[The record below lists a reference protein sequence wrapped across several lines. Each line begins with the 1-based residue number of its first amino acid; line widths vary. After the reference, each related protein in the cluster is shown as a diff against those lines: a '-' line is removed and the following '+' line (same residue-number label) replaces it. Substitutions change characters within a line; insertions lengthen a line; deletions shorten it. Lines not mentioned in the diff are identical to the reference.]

1 MDNNFGNMNDTNNS
15 NGTNNTNNSNNINNL
30 NSTNNS
36 DYTNNINN
44 ANTTNN
50 SSGAGVNFTM
60 SGNSYNP
67 DEPQKAA
74 QANNTSAESYS
85 QSYNPYSQASAAGQP
100 NANQSYANQSYSNQS
115 YNSGTNNN
123 AYGGTSAG
131 STDNSYSRTNMNG
144 QAYQQGSAY
153 QSGQTQNTQYQNA
166 QYQKTAKPK
175 KQRAPRKPGA
185 FGPFAAKTVAAALIF
200 GLVGGGVFTG
210 VSYVGTR
217 AISDSSTASAK
228 LTTTTSSGTKQTSS
242 GDAKDLTDVSSVVD
256 EVMPSIVAITN
267 TGTVT
272 YNSFFGKKSQQS
284 QSCGSGIIVSE
295 DDDYLYIATN
305 NHVVADSEELTVQ
318 FDDDS
323 VVKAEIRGTDPD
335 DDLAVVRVKKSD
347 LGKDTYSNIKIA
359 TIGDSESV
367 AVGSPAIA
375 IGNALGYGQSV
386 TTGIVSALNRTVT
399 TQDSQTGETVTN
411 NNLIQTDAA
420 INPGNS
426 GGALLNENG
435 EVIGINSVKYSSTDV
450 EGIGY
455 AIPMSVA
462 KPIIESLIQDGKYT
476 NENQAYL
483 GIKGGD
489 VSSDMVAYGFPQ
501 GVYVSSVS
509 TGSGAANAGL
519 QEGDIITAIDSTKI
533 SSMTELQSAL
543 KSYKAGDKVTLTVAR
558 QSGRQYEESKVEVT
572 LSSAKDIQQ

>member
-1 MDNNFGNMNDTNNS
+1 MDNNYGKM
-15 NGTNNTNNSNNINNL
+15 NNTNDINNL
-30 NSTNNS
+30 NSTDNS
-36 DYTNNINN
+36 NYNNNINN
-44 ANTTNN
+44 NYNTNTTGN
-50 SSGAGVNFTM
+50 SSDADVNFTM
-60 SGNSYNP
+60 SGNPYNP
-67 DEPQKAA
+67 DEPQKTA
-74 QANNTSAESYS
+74 QINNTSAENYS
-85 QSYNPYSQASAAGQP
+85 QSYNPYSQASAAGQT
-100 NANQSYANQSYSNQS
+100 NANQSYNNRSYANQ

-131 STDNSYSRTNMNG
+131 SADNSYSRMNMNG

-153 QSGQTQNTQYQNA
+153 QNGQTQSA
-166 QYQKTAKPK
+166 QYQKAAKPR

-210 VSYVGTR
+210 VSYIGTR
-217 AISDSSTASAK
+217 AISSSSTANAK
-228 LTTTTSSGTKQTSS
+228 LSTTTSGNAKQTST
-242 GDAKDLTDVSSVVD
+242 GDAKDLNDLSSIVD
-256 EVMPSIVAITN
+256 NVMPSIVAITN

-272 YNSFFGKKSQQS
+272 YNSFFGKQSQQS

-295 DDDYLYIATN
+295 DDEYLYISTN
-305 NHVVADSEELTVQ
+305 NHVVADAEELTVQ

-347 LGKDTYSNIKIA
+347 LGTDTYSKIKIA
-359 TIGDSESV
+359 TV
-367 AVGSPAIA
+367 ADTDDIKVGSPAIA

-386 TTGIVSALNRTVT
+386 TTGVVSALNRTVT
-399 TQDSQTGETVTN
+399 TQDSQTGETTTN

-426 GGALLNENG
+426 GGALINENG
-435 EVIGINSVKYSSTDV
+435 EVIGINSVKYSSTEV

-455 AIPMSVA
+455 AIPMSKA
-462 KPIIESLIQDGKYT
+462 KPIIESLIQNGEYT

-489 VSSDMVAYGFPQ
+489 VSSEMVAYGFPQ

-509 TGSGAANAGL
+509 AGSGAANAGL
-519 QEGDIITAIDSTKI
+519 QEGDIITAVDSTKI

-558 QSGRQYEESKVEVT
+558 QSGRQYEENKVEVT

>member
-1 MDNNFGNMNDTNNS
+1 MDNNYGNMNNTNNT
-15 NGTNNTNNSNNINNL
+15 NGTNNTDNTNYINNGY
-30 NSTNNS
+30 NT
-36 DYTNNINN
+36 
-44 ANTTNN
+44 NTTGN
-50 SSGAGVNFTM
+50 SSDAGVNFTM
-60 SGNSYNP
+60 SGNPYNP
-67 DEPQKAA
+67 DEQQKAA
-74 QANNTSAESYS
+74 QTSNTSAENYS
-85 QSYNPYSQASAAGQP
+85 QSYNPYSQASAAGQT
-100 NANQSYANQSYSNQS
+100 NANQSYNNRSYANQ

-131 STDNSYSRTNMNG
+131 SADSSYSRTNING
-144 QAYQQGSAY
+144 QTQNAQYQNAQY
-153 QSGQTQNTQYQNA
+153 QNTQYQNA
-166 QYQKTAKPK
+166 QYQNAQYQNAGRKRAAKPK
-175 KQRAPRKPGA
+175 KPRTQRKPGA

-210 VSYVGTR
+210 VSYIGTR
-217 AISDSSTASAK
+217 AISGSSTANAK
-228 LTTTTSSGTKQTSS
+228 LSTTTSGNAKQTST
-242 GDAKDLTDVSSVVD
+242 GDAKDLNDLSSIVNN
-256 EVMPSIVAITN
+256 VMPSIVAITN

-272 YNSFFGKKSQQS
+272 YNSFFGKQSQQS

-295 DDDYLYIATN
+295 DDEYLYISTN
-305 NHVVADSEELTVQ
+305 NHVVADAEELTVQ

-347 LGKDTYSNIKIA
+347 LGTDTYSKIKIA
-359 TIGDSESV
+359 TV
-367 AVGSPAIA
+367 ADTDDIKVGSPAIA

-386 TTGIVSALNRTVT
+386 TTGVVSALNRTVT
-399 TQDSQTGETVTN
+399 TQDSQTGETTTN

-426 GGALLNENG
+426 GGALINENG
-435 EVIGINSVKYSSTDV
+435 EVIGINSVKYSSTEV

-455 AIPMSVA
+455 AIPMSKA
-462 KPIIESLIQDGKYT
+462 KPIIESLIQNGEYT

-489 VSSDMVAYGFPQ
+489 VSSEMVAYGFPQ

-543 KSYKAGDKVTLTVAR
+543 KGYKAGDKVTLTVAR
-558 QSGRQYEESKVEVT
+558 QSGRQYEESKVDVT

>member
-1 MDNNFGNMNDTNNS
+1 MKGAIIMDNNYGNMNDTNNA
-15 NGTNNTNNSNNINNL
+15 NNTNNL
-30 NSTNNS
+30 NSTNNT
-36 DYTNNINN
+36 DNTNNINN
-44 ANTTNN
+44 GYNTNTTGN

-60 SGNSYNP
+60 SGNPYNP

-74 QANNTSAESYS
+74 QTNNTSAENYS
-85 QSYNPYSQASAAGQP
+85 QSYNPYSQASAAGQ
-100 NANQSYANQSYSNQS
+100 AYVNQPYSDQQ

-123 AYGGTSAG
+123 VYGGTSAG
-131 STDNSYSRTNMNG
+131 SADNSYSRMNMNG
-144 QAYQQGSAY
+144 Q
-153 QSGQTQNTQYQNA
+153 TQNAQYQNA
-166 QYQKTAKPK
+166 QYQKAAKPK
-175 KQRAPRKPGA
+175 KQRTPRKPGA

-200 GLVGGGVFTG
+200 GLVGGSVFTG
-210 VSYVGTR
+210 VSYIGTK
-217 AISDSSTASAK
+217 AISNSSTASAK
-228 LTTTTSSGTKQTSS
+228 LSTTTSGGAKQTSS

-272 YNSFFGKKSQQS
+272 YNSFFGKQSQQS

-359 TIGDSESV
+359 TIGDSDNV

-411 NNLIQTDAA
+411 NKLIQTDAA

-435 EVIGINSVKYSSTDV
+435 EVIGINSVKYSSTEV

-462 KPIIESLIQDGKYT
+462 KPVIESLIQNGEYT

-489 VSSDMVAYGFPQ
+489 VSSEMVAYGFPQ
-501 GVYVSSVS
+501 GVYVSAVS
-509 TGSGAANAGL
+509 AGSGAANAGL
-519 QEGDIITAIDSTKI
+519 QEGDIITAVDSTKI

>member
-67 DEPQKAA
+67 DEPQKAT

-131 STDNSYSRTNMNG
+131 STDNSYSRMNMNG

-166 QYQKTAKPK
+166 QYQNAAKPK

-228 LTTTTSSGTKQTSS
+228 LSTTTSGGTKQTSS

-272 YNSFFGKKSQQS
+272 YNSFFGKQSQQS

-335 DDLAVVRVKKSD
+335 DDLAVVRVKKAD

-411 NNLIQTDAA
+411 NKLIQTDAA

-435 EVIGINSVKYSSTDV
+435 EVIGINSVKYSSTEV

-489 VSSDMVAYGFPQ
+489 VSSEMVAYGFPQ

-509 TGSGAANAGL
+509 AGSGAANAGL
-519 QEGDIITAIDSTKI
+519 QEGDIITAVDSTKI

>member
-44 ANTTNN
+44 ANTTGN

-85 QSYNPYSQASAAGQP
+85 QSYNPYSQASAAGQT
-100 NANQSYANQSYSNQS
+100 NTNQSYANQSYSNQS
-115 YNSGTNNN
+115 YNSDTNNN

-131 STDNSYSRTNMNG
+131 STGSSYSRMNMNG

-166 QYQKTAKPK
+166 QYQNAAKPK
-175 KQRAPRKPGA
+175 KQRTPRKPGA

-228 LTTTTSSGTKQTSS
+228 LTTTTSGGTKQTSS

-272 YNSFFGKKSQQS
+272 YNSFFGKQSQQS

-435 EVIGINSVKYSSTDV
+435 EVIGINSVKYSSTEV

>member
-15 NGTNNTNNSNNINNL
+15 NRTNNTNNSNNINNL

-44 ANTTNN
+44 ANTTGNA
-50 SSGAGVNFTM
+50 SDAGVNFTM
-60 SGNSYNP
+60 SGNPYNP
-67 DEPQKAA
+67 DESQKAA
-74 QANNTSAESYS
+74 QTNNTSAESYS

-100 NANQSYANQSYSNQS
+100 NANQSYANQPYSNQS

-210 VSYVGTR
+210 VSYIGTR

-228 LTTTTSSGTKQTSS
+228 LSTTTSGGTKQTSS

-359 TIGDSESV
+359 TIGDSDSV
-367 AVGSPAIA
+367 VVGSPAIA

-543 KSYKAGDKVTLTVAR
+543 KSYKAGDKITLTVAR

>member
-1 MDNNFGNMNDTNNS
+1 MDNNYRNMNDTNNT
-15 NGTNNTNNSNNINNL
+15 NG
-30 NSTNNS
+30 TNNS
-36 DYTNNINN
+36 DYTSNVNN
-44 ANTTNN
+44 ANTTCNA
-50 SSGAGVNFTM
+50 SDAGVNFTM
-60 SGNSYNP
+60 SGNPYNP
-67 DEPQKAA
+67 DESQKAA
-74 QANNTSAESYS
+74 QTNNTSAESYS

-100 NANQSYANQSYSNQS
+100 NANQSYANQPYSNQS

-131 STDNSYSRTNMNG
+131 STDNSYSRTNMNS
-144 QAYQQGSAY
+144 QAY
-153 QSGQTQNTQYQNA
+153 QSGQTQNTQYQNT

-175 KQRAPRKPGA
+175 KQRAPRKSGA

-210 VSYVGTR
+210 VSYIGTR
-217 AISDSSTASAK
+217 AISNPSTASAK

-335 DDLAVVRVKKSD
+335 DDLAVVRVKKAD

-411 NNLIQTDAA
+411 NKLIQTDAA

-489 VSSDMVAYGFPQ
+489 VSPEMVAYGFPQ

-509 TGSGAANAGL
+509 AGSGAANAGL
-519 QEGDIITAIDSTKI
+519 QEGDIITAVDSTKI